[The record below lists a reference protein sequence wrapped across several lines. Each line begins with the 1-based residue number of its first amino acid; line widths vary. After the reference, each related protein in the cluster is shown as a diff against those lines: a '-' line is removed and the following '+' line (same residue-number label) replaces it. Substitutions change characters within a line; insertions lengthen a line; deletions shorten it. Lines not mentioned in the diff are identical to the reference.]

1 MSLDYKIVPL
11 HKKIKVNSKIPNF
24 LPQPCFRLCIIAPSF
39 SGKSTLIQN
48 LLQKKYIILLRLS
61 NNYKNYYCFSK
72 NNNKSFR
79 YFYAS

>member
-48 LLQKKYIILLRLS
+48 LLQKNLVIKNILVTT
-61 NNYKNYYCFSK
+61 F
-72 NNNKSFR
+72 F
-79 YFYAS
+79 YFLKQVMLMMNMTN